1 MNPFYQLFNCACGC
15 GKCDDKK
22 PDAPEKLVNDEDG
35 LALPDDDM
43 ENGAYR
49 GALSAIRNSQ
59 PCGDSH
65 IPDGHQCHA
74 GQGENASRD
83 ESTRQSD
90 ERSQSQKAEERYI
103 ATTIL
108 DQIRATDR
116 MALGA
121 WGTRNLTIMPAGK
134 VGEDGYQR
142 GGVQFKVNGG
152 KLGHGI
158 VKVRLMGNDTY
169 TVETGKVRLGEW
181 KEKGR
186 KSDIY
191 AEDLMRTIDHMVER
205 DVPGYSNG
213 YKEAL
218 EAMRNSGTS
227 DGAKKGWET
236 RRGEAEA
243 ASHEAEKAESG
254 LQAHGEK
261 HRVEE
266 IDRLNVAQKH
276 DAAGRKWIDLAAQLK
291 ARDRDTAIKFWQKGN
306 SHFRRAGGE
315 TVSFSELSNAKCGAS
330 WISDDKV
337 CRINTEAASANAEQN
352 AFDKKV
358 AESDLSKLSDSEFDA
373 LAAKRKEIYSRSYNA
388 ETAGRAAAGAAFR
401 EHGKAVKWLERLEKS
416 KGDKS
421 NPKFAAKIDAAK
433 KDISRI
439 FAGFSMGSSKLGQGL
454 SKREIGG
461 KTRWID
467 PFSYEKS
474 IRDTQK
480 RLGSDRATAEREV
493 HKLMDIEDERMDR
506 EIRRE
511 KGE

>member
-90 ERSQSQKAEERYI
+90 ERSQSQKSEERYI
-103 ATTIL
+103 ATTVR

-116 MALGA
+116 SAMMA
-121 WGTRNLTIMPAGK
+121 WGSKDLTILPAK
-134 VGEDGYQR
+134 ELEDGAGYRR
-142 GGVQFKVNGG
+142 GGLMFRVNGA

-158 VKVRLMGNDTY
+158 VKVHLMGNDTY
-169 TVETGKVRLGEW
+169 TVDTGKVR
-181 KEKGR
+181 KGSFNLKSR
-186 KSDIY
+186 KSGIY
-191 AEDLMRTIDHMVER
+191 AEDLMRTIDHMIER
-205 DVPGYSNG
+205 DVPGHSNS
-213 YKEAL
+213 YRDFL
-218 EAMRNSGTS
+218 
-227 DGAKKGWET
+227 
-236 RRGEAEA
+236 
-243 ASHEAEKAESG
+243 
-254 LQAHGEK
+254 
-261 HRVEE
+261 
-266 IDRLNVAQKH
+266 
-276 DAAGRKWIDLAAQLK
+276 DAIQ
-291 ARDRDTAIKFWQKGN
+291 
-306 SHFRRAGGE
+306 
-315 TVSFSELSNAKCGAS
+315 NAKCGAS

-337 CRINTEAASANAEQN
+337 CRINTEVESANAEQN

-493 HKLMDIEDERMDR
+493 HELMDIEDERMDR
-506 EIRRE
+506 EIWRE